1 MELSDVVLALVSI
14 ISTGLMAVMKSIT
27 KDVKELEDRM
37 TSCQINLHKDFVQKD
52 EYMHQIDKIEKMLDQ
67 IYSILRKDNDK
78 VCK

>member
-37 TSCQINLHKDFVQKD
+37 TSCQTSLPKDFVMKD
-52 EYMHQIDKIEKMLDQ
+52 DYKDDIKEIKTMLGK
-67 IYSILRKDNDK
+67 LFDK
-78 VCK
+78 VEGKQE

>member
-37 TSCQINLHKDFVQKD
+37 TSCQIDLHKDFVQKD

-67 IYSILRKDNDK
+67 IYSILRKENKDCTK
-78 VCK
+78 

>member
-37 TSCQINLHKDFVQKD
+37 TSCQIDLHKDFVQKD

-67 IYSILRKDNDK
+67 IYSILRKDGK
-78 VCK
+78 GECK

>member
-37 TSCQINLHKDFVQKD
+37 TSCQTSLPKDFVMKD
-52 EYMHQIDKIEKMLDQ
+52 DYKDDIKEIKTMLGK
-67 IYSILRKDNDK
+67 LFDK
-78 VCK
+78 VEGKQK